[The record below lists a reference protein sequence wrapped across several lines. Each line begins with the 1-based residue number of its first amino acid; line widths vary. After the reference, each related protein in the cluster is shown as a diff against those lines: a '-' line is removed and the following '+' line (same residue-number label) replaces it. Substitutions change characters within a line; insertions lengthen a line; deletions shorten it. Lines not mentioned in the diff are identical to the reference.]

1 MNILKHR
8 RTRISLLVAFPIV
21 WAIAVLGM
29 AAKPSPWVKKIA
41 VNGTVKA
48 VLSYEKSQSSPRFRN
63 VRLKVLHQ
71 GQRVFNE
78 SIVRDRLVDQ
88 VLADQGEGAFQVR
101 DLDRDGQ
108 PEILVDL
115 FTGGTHCCTY
125 TQIYKFDPKANTY
138 QATSHKWGNSF
149 YQLVDLNQDGML
161 EFQSRDDRFTGKFTT
176 YAASA
181 NPVQIWRFE
190 AGRMVDRTR
199 DYQTQVEASATQHLL
214 AMQRVMDSPQDAKGV
229 VAAYMADRYSLNQA
243 SDSWK
248 LMEQLYQG
256 GDRQEFFAEVERF
269 LKQTGYANQSG
280 SAIAV
285 KPMDSSETAIAEQ

>member
-8 RTRISLLVAFPIV
+8 RTRIGLLVAFPLV

-29 AAKPSPWVKKIA
+29 AAKPSPWVKKTA
-41 VNGTVKA
+41 VNGPVKA
-48 VLSYEKSQSSPRFRN
+48 VLSYEKSPASPRFRN

-71 GQRVFNE
+71 GRRVFNE
-78 SIVRDRLVDQ
+78 SIVRDRLEDQ
-88 VLADQGEGAFQVR
+88 VLADHGEGAFQIR

-125 TQIYKFDPKANTY
+125 TQIYRFDPQANTY
-138 QATSHKWGNSF
+138 QVASHKWGNSF
-149 YQLVDLNQDGML
+149 YQLVDLNQDGVL

-190 AGRMVDRTR
+190 QGRMIDRTR

-214 AMQRVMDSPQDAKGV
+214 AMQRVINSPEAAKGV
-229 VAAYMADRYSLNQA
+229 VAAYLADRYSLNQG

-256 GDRQEFFAEVERF
+256 NDRQAFFTEVERF
-269 LKQTGYANQSG
+269 LKQTGYTNDKG
-280 SAIAV
+280 SAIAAKTTEPEPNV
-285 KPMDSSETAIAEQ
+285 IDQ